1 MLPDTDILSSELR
14 DIFRKLDTSNLSEE
28 EMLQLANGCEDHI
41 AGLCHGLHFLGK
53 TFVSFADSDVLEFSR
68 ESLCQLGHGLKATAT
83 LLPAL
88 MELHQMTERNIAA
101 EEYLI

>member
-14 DIFRKLDTSNLSEE
+14 DIFRKLDLSQLSAEE
-28 EMLQLANGCEDHI
+28 TFQLANGCEEHI

-53 TFVSFADSDVLEFSR
+53 TFVSFAGSNVLEFSR
-68 ESLCQLGHGLKATAT
+68 ESLCQLGHGLKSAAT

-88 MELHQMTERNIAA
+88 MELHQITEQKIIA
-101 EEYLI
+101 EDYLL